1 MKYEKGKRPPGIMIY
16 DDILQTLTAMPGDKL
31 KILLEAMVNY
41 HLREEAPVLDESLQ
55 LLWPLIR
62 SHLDHDAQ
70 RYEENCVQKRINGL
84 IGSFKKNYAPDH
96 GISPQDMDA
105 MGEYLLSKGITEEL
119 IIQGTGISI
128 SQRPLAGG
136 SRFSQY
142 QSQ

>member
-16 DDILQTLTAMPGDKL
+16 DDMLRTMTIMPEDKL

-41 HLREEAPVLDESLQ
+41 HLREEQPVLDESLEIV
-55 LLWPLIR
+55 WPMVQQ
-62 SHLDHDAQ
+62 HLDHDAQ

-105 MGEYLLSKGITEEL
+105 MGEYLLSKGITEEQ
-119 IIQGTGISI
+119 ITQGTSI
-128 SQRPLAGG
+128 CMSQRPLAGG
-136 SRFSQY
+136 SKFSQY